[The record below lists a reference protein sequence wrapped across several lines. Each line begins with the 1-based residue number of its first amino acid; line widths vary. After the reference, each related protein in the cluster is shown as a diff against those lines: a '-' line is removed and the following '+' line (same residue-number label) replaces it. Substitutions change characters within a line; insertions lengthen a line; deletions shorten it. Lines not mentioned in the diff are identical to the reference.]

1 MAKRQKKQPTASHP
15 SPASPKSLT
24 RKAATKIDPQVHVF
38 GNRVVCDTEPRGHS
52 TPRGLS
58 RERIV
63 LDASEGFIPL
73 WAKDTTLRWR
83 FRESSM
89 KVFVNP
95 TAAKTEIRSLLAEAI
110 LAWGDAVPVKFA
122 ERRDAWDFEIVM
134 RNADDCDATGC
145 VLASAFFPDAGRHA
159 ITIYPKM
166 FEQSRDEQIAT
177 IVHEIG
183 HVFGLRHF
191 FADVEET
198 AWPVQVFGTHKPFS
212 IMNYGNESVLTAD
225 DKADLKR
232 LYQLVWRGEL
242 TKVNGTPIKL
252 VKPFHTLAEPDTAAN
267 GATAMMPM
275 PRAAS
280 VTTV

>member
-1 MAKRQKKQPTASHP
+1 MATRKKRSAA
-15 SPASPKSLT
+15 PAPPAKPKSLT
-24 RKAATKIDPQVHVF
+24 RKTAATKLDPDIHVF
-38 GNRVVCDTEPRGHS
+38 GNRVVCETEPRGHA

-58 RERIV
+58 RDRIV

-73 WAKDTTLRWR
+73 WTKDTTLRWR

-159 ITIYPKM
+159 LTIYPKM

-177 IVHEIG
+177 LVHEIG

-252 VKPFHTLAEPDTAAN
+252 VKPFHTLAEPDAAPN
-267 GATAMMPM
+267 GATALMPL
-275 PRAAS
+275 PRAAY
-280 VTTV
+280 VTGL